1 MHGSETPAGGPYGE
15 RLLPQVIDAYAKSD
29 PERIYAMVPRSADVT
44 QGFRKITMK
53 ELANAVNR
61 IAWWIDREIGH
72 SDNFETLAYMGAT
85 DIRYGIFFFAAIK
98 TGYKFL
104 VPSARNSVSGN
115 VSLLTACN
123 CTKLFVT
130 SEMAK
135 KIPDLEKHIPDLQNF
150 VLASLDDLLTGT
162 SEYYPYL
169 KTHAEGVRDPVLL
182 CHTSGSTGAPKPII
196 LPNGAFSVID
206 NQRRLSK
213 LEGRKNMDYSLFDLQ
228 GSGFINTFPGF
239 HVGGIVAMTALP
251 IWYDSHVVMVPSNR
265 PANGDTMGQIMS
277 QMLIRGVF
285 TPPTVLEEILDIPG
299 GLEQISQTSFVMYG
313 GGPLSPLAG
322 DRISEVTSLTSAIGS
337 TEAGIIPARVPT
349 KENWN
354 YFEWHPDY
362 EVDMIHVHDDI
373 YELTVPNPSRLA
385 WIHTCYHT
393 FPEVDVWRT
402 NDHYKRHPTNLNLFT
417 FRGRGDDVIVLS
429 NGEKFQPVTTESIIQ
444 GHPSVE
450 GALVVGTGRFQPA
463 LIVEPK
469 VYPADAEAFI
479 EEIWPIVQKANQEA
493 AAHGKIFRGKI
504 VLATPDKPFVRA
516 GKGSIIRPKSTA
528 LYADEIEALF
538 NDSVGDKELGVLS
551 LQQVQDITALK
562 ASLSAYV
569 SSILPGLPKCA
580 DGNKEDFFAHGLDSV
595 QTIELASGL
604 RALLHPHLN
613 PTDLSTI
620 AAKVI
625 YANSTVD
632 SLTEYI
638 SGLLGMTTGIGGDMA
653 SKRVGRMK
661 ITLDKYTKGLSEAR
675 NGFMRTN
682 DGAHANGNTHQNG
695 ISRANGITHINGTD
709 PTLCVVLTGSTG
721 SLGTQLLQALLKDPR
736 VWKVVCLN
744 RAEDALQRTQ
754 KALSQRNVKIDL
766 FKAEFHKAQ
775 FADAQFGLS
784 DDVHDMLTNE
794 VNVVVHNAWNVNF
807 NQSLESFEG
816 TYSRKLPC

>member
-1 MHGSETPAGGPYGE
+1 MHDDEMPSGGAYGE
-15 RLLPQVIDAYAKSD
+15 RLLPQVIDAYAKND
-29 PERIYAMVPRSADVT
+29 PDRIYALVPHSADVT

-53 ELANAVNR
+53 DLASAVNR

-72 SDNFETLAYMGAT
+72 SDTFETLAYIGAT

-98 TGYKFL
+98 SGYKFL

-123 CTKLFVT
+123 CTKVFVT
-130 SEMAK
+130 ADMAK
-135 KIPDLEKHIPDLQNF
+135 KIPDLEKNIPDLRNF

-162 SEYYPYL
+162 SEHYVYD
-169 KTHAEGVRDPVLL
+169 KTHAEGVKDPVLI

-206 NQRRLSK
+206 NQRRLSN

-228 GSGFINTFPGF
+228 GKGFVNTFPGF

-265 PANGDTMGQIMS
+265 PANGEIMSQIMS
-277 QMLIRGVF
+277 QMPIRGVF
-285 TPPTVLEEILDIPG
+285 TPPTVLEELVDTPE
-299 GLEQISQTSFVMYG
+299 GLEQIAQTDFVMYG
-313 GGPLSPLAG
+313 GGPLAPLAG

-349 KENWN
+349 KENWS

-362 EVDMIHVHDDI
+362 EVDMVHVDGDI

-393 FPEVDVWRT
+393 FPQVDVWRT
-402 NDHYKRHPTNLNLFT
+402 NDNYKRHPTNPNLFT

-444 GHPSVE
+444 GHPSIE

-463 LIVEPK
+463 LVIEPK

-479 EEIWPIVQKANQEA
+479 EDIWPIVQRANQEA

-504 VLATPDKPFVRA
+504 ILTTPSKPFVRA
-516 GKGSIIRPKSTA
+516 GKGSVIRPKSTA
-528 LYADEIEALF
+528 LYTDEIEALF
-538 NDSVGDKELGVLS
+538 SDAVGDRELGVLAPEI
-551 LQQVQDITALK
+551 VQDTVALE
-562 ASLSAYV
+562 ASLGSFV
-569 SSILPGLPKCA
+569 RSILPDLPEGP
-580 DGNKEDFFAHGLDSV
+580 DGDKEDFFACGLDSV

-620 AAKVI
+620 AAKMI

-632 SLTEYI
+632 NLAKYI
-638 SGLLGMTTGIGGDMA
+638 SGLLGMTTGSGGDVA
-653 SKRVGRMK
+653 AKRVIRMS
-661 ITLDKYTKGLSEAR
+661 TMLDKYTKGLPEAKI
-675 NGFMRTN
+675 
-682 DGAHANGNTHQNG
+682 GAMQANGVAHTNG
-695 ISRANGITHINGTD
+695 ISRPSVVAHINGTGAA
-709 PTLCVVLTGSTG
+709 LRIVLTGSTG
-721 SLGTQLLQALLKDPR
+721 SLGTQLLQALVNSPL
-736 VWKVVCLN
+736 VSKVVCLN

-754 KALSQRNVKIDL
+754 KAFAQRNVKVNL
-766 FKAEFHKAQ
+766 SKAEFHKAQ
-775 FADAQFGLS
+775 FADTHFGLS
-784 DDVHDMLTNE
+784 TEIYDKLRDEADVII
-794 VNVVVHNAWNVNF
+794 HNAWNVNF
-807 NQSLESFEG
+807 NQ
-816 TYSRKLPC
+816 